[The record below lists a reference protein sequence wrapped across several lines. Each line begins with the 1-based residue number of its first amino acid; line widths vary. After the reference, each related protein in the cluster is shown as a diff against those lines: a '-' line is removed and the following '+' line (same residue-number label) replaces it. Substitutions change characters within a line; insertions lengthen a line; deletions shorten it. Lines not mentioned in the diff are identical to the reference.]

1 MYYRLIIL
9 YLKHLYLIK
18 SKPSLLLT
26 TVYYFKG
33 QGNRTLPRDA
43 NKKAALNESK

>member
-1 MYYRLIIL
+1 M
-9 YLKHLYLIK
+9 K

-33 QGNRTLPRDA
+33 QGNRTLPIRSRDA
-43 NKKAALNESK
+43 NKKAALNENKVNVYDS